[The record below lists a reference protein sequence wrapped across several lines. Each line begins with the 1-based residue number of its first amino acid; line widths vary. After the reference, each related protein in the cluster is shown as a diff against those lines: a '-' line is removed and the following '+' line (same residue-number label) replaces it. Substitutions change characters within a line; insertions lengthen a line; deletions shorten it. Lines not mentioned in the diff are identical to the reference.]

1 MRDWHP
7 YRLEGQESNT
17 KFYVNCQLAD
27 SDASRHIKCTVLQ
40 QEGVLSGE
48 GSKPEEFMTKK
59 YQQKA
64 ISSLQTCSSIS
75 FVTTE
80 YYQYFFLVRTV
91 PTSYPEPSRKPS
103 GQCPSPCSELMLQR
117 LGNSSSSELSVEQ
130 KPQKILAEV
139 KNSAAWIMVKRINS
153 SKLS

>member
-64 ISSLQTCSSIS
+64 ISPLQTCSSIS
-75 FVTTE
+75 FGN
-80 YYQYFFLVRTV
+80 YRILPILF
-91 PTSYPEPSRKPS
+91 S
-103 GQCPSPCSELMLQR
+103 GQNCAYIIP
-117 LGNSSSSELSVEQ
+117 
-130 KPQKILAEV
+130 
-139 KNSAAWIMVKRINS
+139 
-153 SKLS
+153 

>member
-75 FVTTE
+75 FGNYRILPILFSGQNCAYIIPWALKETFRAVPKPLLRADATE
-80 YYQYFFLVRTV
+80 TWEQQLVRT
-91 PTSYPEPSRKPS
+91 
-103 GQCPSPCSELMLQR
+103 QCGTKATENPRWSKKFCSMDYGE
-117 LGNSSSSELSVEQ
+117 
-130 KPQKILAEV
+130 
-139 KNSAAWIMVKRINS
+139 KNKQ
-153 SKLS
+153 L